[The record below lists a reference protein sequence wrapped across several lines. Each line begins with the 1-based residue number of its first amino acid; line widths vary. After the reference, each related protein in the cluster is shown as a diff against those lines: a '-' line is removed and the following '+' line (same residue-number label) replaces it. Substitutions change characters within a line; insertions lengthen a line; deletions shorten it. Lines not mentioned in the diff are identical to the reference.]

1 MGHDFDLAKNDSS
14 PSKATV
20 EINAQKDGQDD
31 TSAADY
37 DPSAAALEDQ
47 AKREHDRTLTAPDV
61 EQIAEGVRE
70 PATADAVAADAT
82 KAAQT
87 AAPVTAPANED
98 EWEEVEMEV
107 DDDDDE
113 VDMFAAFADDDAPKK
128 KKLIKVRRRKAGAAG
143 GGGTGDIAADVLE
156 VVHNPKA
163 SRKATTAVD
172 NVDDT
177 DGYYRVTPGEI
188 LDDGRYQVTINLGKG
203 MFSGVVKA
211 KVLKA
216 VDQERRQDVVGRE
229 VAIKV
234 IRSQESM

>member
-1 MGHDFDLAKNDSS
+1 MGHDFVLAKNDAS

-20 EINAQKDGQDD
+20 ELNAQKGGADD

-37 DPSAAALEDQ
+37 DPSAAGLEDQ
-47 AKREHDRTLTAPDV
+47 AKREHDRAIVNTDSTA
-61 EQIAEGVRE
+61 IAQGVGE
-70 PATADAVAADAT
+70 PAAVDAVAAAKPADA
-82 KAAQT
+82 
-87 AAPVTAPANED
+87 AAPAPAPVAQED

-107 DDDDDE
+107 DDDDEE
-113 VDMFAAFADDDAPKK
+113 VDMFSAFADDDQPKK
-128 KKLIKVRRRKAGAAG
+128 KKKIKVRRRKAGA
-143 GGGTGDIAADVLE
+143 GGTGDVAADVLE
-156 VVHNPKA
+156 LVQEAKA
-163 SRKATTAVD
+163 NKKAATAVD

-177 DGYYRVTPGEI
+177 DGYYRITPGEI